1 MQKSRGADGAFCLL
15 RWTVHVGPECQ
26 SFNLSSCLLFWSSKE
41 VPVKLPNIL
50 YLCFLFGL
58 VEECGVFTDS
68 HPVFIECKFFCV
80 VLKIWA
86 PTSFENHFHAELHAP
101 LRSLSCFY
109 TSECLS
115 TSQKSKSAGQRE
127 TFSLLLHCSQTRTRQ
142 NWTLCVRLLPGRP
155 DPSATMSGSED
166 EQEPRTS
173 FKPSEALRATVIKP
187 NDLHFFSSPQL
198 FSDFDPPAEGEH
210 RNRPAGPPSGCQE
223 RRTGGKHAPQ
233 ARPRTE
239 PAVLLVFPRGGEPSR
254 KFRPFLSRG
263 KDPVMIQLWSSYDP
277 ITIRSWS
284 SHDPVMI
291 RSWSGARWPPGRALV
306 FRVTGLVSVW
316 GVAFQRALSWSL
328 RAVAIETQTTSE
340 QSLLTDDVF
349 LQHGGVRIAK
359 VRRLNWLELLEL
371 GGGSHWLIP
380 GL

>member
-1 MQKSRGADGAFCLL
+1 M
-15 RWTVHVGPECQ
+15 
-26 SFNLSSCLLFWSSKE
+26 
-41 VPVKLPNIL
+41 
-50 YLCFLFGL
+50 
-58 VEECGVFTDS
+58 
-68 HPVFIECKFFCV
+68 
-80 VLKIWA
+80 
-86 PTSFENHFHAELHAP
+86 
-101 LRSLSCFY
+101 SCFY

-173 FKPSEALRATVIKP
+173 FKPREALRATVIKP

-223 RRTGGKHAPQ
+223 RRTGGKHATQ

-239 PAVLLVFPRGGEPSR
+239 PAVLLVFPPGGEPSR

-263 KDPVMIQLWSSYDP
+263 KDPVMIQL
-277 ITIRSWS
+277 
-284 SHDPVMI
+284 
-291 RSWSGARWPPGRALV
+291 
-306 FRVTGLVSVW
+306 
-316 GVAFQRALSWSL
+316 
-328 RAVAIETQTTSE
+328 
-340 QSLLTDDVF
+340 
-349 LQHGGVRIAK
+349 
-359 VRRLNWLELLEL
+359 
-371 GGGSHWLIP
+371 
-380 GL
+380 